1 MDGGAIR
8 CVWRRYSRGLE
19 AVFKRYATS
28 AKLVKSE
35 TLTLVKS
42 ETLMLVF
49 TVYSLQLRC
58 KIFSYLEPRTSVI
71 I

>member
-42 ETLMLVF
+42 ETLTLVF
-49 TVYSLQLRC
+49 TVYSLPFTI
-58 KIFSYLEPRTSVI
+58 KV
-71 I
+71 

>member
-8 CVWRRYSRGLE
+8 CVWRRYSVRLE
-19 AVFKRYATS
+19 PPFKRYATS

-42 ETLMLVF
+42 ETLTLVF
-49 TVYSLQLRC
+49 TVYSLQFTI
-58 KIFSYLEPRTSVI
+58 KV
-71 I
+71 

>member
-1 MDGGAIR
+1 MEAVFEAFGGGIR
-8 CVWRRYSRGLE
+8 GAWSRHSWGLE

-42 ETLMLVF
+42 ETLTLVF
-49 TVYSLQLRC
+49 TVYCLPFTI
-58 KIFSYLEPRTSVI
+58 KV
-71 I
+71 

>member
-1 MDGGAIR
+1 MNGAAIWG
-8 CVWRRYSRGLE
+8 VWSRYSWGVE

-42 ETLMLVF
+42 ETLTLVF
-49 TVYSLQLRC
+49 TVYSLPFTI
-58 KIFSYLEPRTSVI
+58 KV
-71 I
+71 